1 MQQMSGIMKQLH
13 QERVRLERQLAGI
26 NAALTA
32 FAGVYTGAKPA
43 RKGRKLSAA
52 GRVRI
57 AAAQRKRWAKFKRR
71 RRNRRQGQ

>member
-1 MQQMSGIMKQLH
+1 MPQLSGIMKQLH

-32 FAGVYTGAKPA
+32 FAGVYTGAKPT

-52 GRVRI
+52 GRARI
-57 AAAQRKRWAKFKRR
+57 AAAQKARWAKFKAKKKR
-71 RRNRRQGQ
+71 GQRKA